1 MFGPFPSSSVARLA
15 VLALL
20 AGCAPRV
27 ELPQAPVTPLVSE
40 QTYVTPTYRIQV
52 GDVLSIRLLL
62 NPDLNED
69 VTVRP
74 DGHISTTIVHDERAA
89 NRTVPDL
96 IGVLNQGYTRYLRE
110 PHVSVIVK
118 TVAPIRVFVG
128 GEVALPGEQSIVGT
142 APTLAQA
149 IARAGGLK
157 LSGDETRVFLVRRG
171 DNDTPLYLATRYDAV
186 MSGSDPAADI
196 RLAPFDVVMVPKLGI
211 AEVYRWYH
219 QYIQQ
224 FANPNFTFSY
234 LLNPTVGGQT
244 FLNSGPSN

>member
-1 MFGPFPSSSVARLA
+1 MPGPFSKTHVVRLA
-15 VLALL
+15 ALALL
-20 AGCAPRV
+20 AGCAPRTD
-27 ELPQAPVTPLVSE
+27 LPQAPPLPPATE
-40 QTYVTPTYRIQV
+40 QTYITPAYRIQV
-52 GDVLSIRLLL
+52 GDVLSVRLLL

-96 IGVLNQGYTRYLRE
+96 IRVLNQGYTRFLRE

-118 TVAPIRVFVG
+118 TVAPVRIFVG

-157 LSGDETRVFLVRRG
+157 LSGDESRVFLVRRG
-171 DNDTPLYLATRYDAV
+171 ENDTPQYLATRYDAV
-186 MSGSDPAADI
+186 MSGSEPAADI

-211 AEVYRWYH
+211 AEVYRWY
-219 QYIQQ
+219 YEYLQQ
-224 FANPNFTFSY
+224 FANPSFSFSY
-234 LLNPTVGGQT
+234 LLNPTIGGQT
-244 FLNSGPSN
+244 FINSGR